1 MHDSTMESRNTHNE
15 EVRISGIADWSDDE
29 VRAEAHKLD
38 AWLKSGELVSRQQEV
53 VQRLVKIVAFEL
65 SMRNPGIDSMEDQF
79 QMAPTSAGE

>member
-15 EVRISGIADWSDDE
+15 EIRIRDIADWSDGE
-29 VRAEAHKLD
+29 VEAEAHMLD